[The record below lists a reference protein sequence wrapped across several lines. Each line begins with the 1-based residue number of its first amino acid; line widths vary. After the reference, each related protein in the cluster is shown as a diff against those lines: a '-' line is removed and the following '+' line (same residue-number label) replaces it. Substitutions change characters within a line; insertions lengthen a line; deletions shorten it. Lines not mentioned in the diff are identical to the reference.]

1 MLHAGVDIGSK
12 TVKLVVLDDDRELL
26 YDSYERHLS
35 NVRETLGYTLAR
47 ARMRFPEE
55 RMTIGVT
62 GSAGMQ
68 FADLLDLPFAQ
79 EVVAART
86 AVERRIP
93 QVDVAI
99 EIGGEDSKI
108 LFLTGGEELRMNST
122 CAGGTGGFIDTIA
135 GMLDMNAE
143 ALNYCAHG
151 CRTVHA
157 IASRCAVFAQM
168 DVRPL
173 LNEGVPKEDIAGSVF
188 DAVAAQCIAG
198 LACGRPISGTV
209 ALLGGPLHFL
219 SALRER
225 FRLRLGLD
233 DAHLEVPP
241 DGHLFVSEGA
251 AFEAWDSVPY
261 GLGELIGR
269 LESVPWD
276 RGATLERLPALFATD
291 AEHDA
296 FVRRHGALAA
306 PRADLSSAEGRVFL
320 GIDSGSE
327 AIKYV
332 LVDEQG
338 RVLRTYYERSA
349 GSVVEAAQ
357 AMLVDLW
364 KHLPLRHD
372 GTLAVEVAHACV
384 TGYGEELLKRA
395 FALDSGEVETVAH
408 VRAAREL
415 VPDADFILDIGGQDI
430 KCVWLRDGAVDD
442 IVLNEACSSGC
453 GALLSGM
460 AWSMNVRLDRFLEA
474 AVHAQRPV
482 DLGTRCTVFMTSRV
496 RHAQKEGAELG
507 DIAAGL
513 AYSVV
518 RNAVY
523 KVIRARDAASLGRRV
538 VVQGGTFM
546 NDAVLRAFENLY
558 GAEVARPALAAHMG
572 AYGAALIARD
582 RAAAGGRSG
591 LLSRAK
597 VERLASSK
605 RTEVCGRCGNAC
617 RLTVTS
623 FDDGD
628 AVRTFTVGNRCERG
642 LGDGAEDNGLP
653 DLFAY
658 RYKRLFAYRALP
670 EDAAPRGVIGLP
682 RALGMYDLYP
692 FWHTLLT
699 RLGFRVVPSRL
710 PPAALRGRALE
721 TIPSESLC
729 YPAKLMH
736 AHLVDLAE
744 RGVPAAFLPYVRA
757 EGPEGR
763 SCPVLAGY
771 PFVLDA
777 NVGFVHERGMQLV
790 MPQVEAVL
798 GDDGPDG
805 RLAAALQ
812 EALEPVARGLGLEE
826 VERAARAAACEQAR
840 FRADMVSAGRAALA
854 LMAERGVPGVVLAGR
869 PYHGDPAANHAIPG
883 LLRSYGFAVLTEDA
897 LPAGACGGGAG
908 KGESGPA
915 KGGRQGE
922 AGGGDAAPVRAGSA
936 DDGGTSRWEH
946 PARILRAARFAAG
959 RDDLEFVVLYSFGC
973 GLDAVTVDQAR
984 AVLKKRGRSLT
995 ALKIDEMV
1003 DLAATR
1009 IRVRSMVAAREE
1021 RLGRGD
1027 AR

>member
-12 TVKLVVLDDDRELL
+12 TVKLVVLDDDQALL
-26 YDSYERHLS
+26 YESYERHLS

-47 ARMRFPEE
+47 AKTHFPDES
-55 RMTIGVT
+55 MTMGVT
-62 GSAGMQ
+62 GSAGIQ
-68 FADLLDLPFAQ
+68 FADLMDLPFAQ

-86 AVERRIP
+86 AIERRIP

-198 LACGRPISGTV
+198 LACGRPIAGTV

-225 FRLRLGLD
+225 FKLRLGLD
-233 DAHLEVPP
+233 DAHLMVPP
-241 DGHLFVSEGA
+241 DGHLFVAEGA
-251 AFEAWDSVPY
+251 AFDAWEAAPLT
-261 GLGELIGR
+261 LGSLIGQ
-269 LESVPWD
+269 LEATPWNQ
-276 RGATLERLPALFATD
+276 GATLERLPALFSTD
-291 AEHDA
+291 GEYEA
-296 FVRRHGALAA
+296 FIQRHAALAA

-332 LVDEQG
+332 LVDERG

-357 AMLVDLW
+357 TMLVDLW

-372 GTLAVEVAHACV
+372 GTPAVEVAHACV

-460 AWSMNVRLDRFLEA
+460 AWSMNVRLDRFLNA
-474 AVHAQRPV
+474 AVRAQHPV

-523 KVIRARDAASLGRRV
+523 KVIRARDVASLGRRV

-582 RAAAGGRSG
+582 RAAADERSG
-591 LLSRAK
+591 LLPRAK

-605 RTEVCGRCGNAC
+605 HTEVCGRCGNAC
-617 RLTVTS
+617 RLSVTT

-642 LGDGAEDNGLP
+642 LGNDAADNGLP

-658 RYKRLFAYRALP
+658 RFKRLFAYRALP
-670 EDAAPRGVIGLP
+670 EDAAPRGTIGLP
-682 RALGMYDLYP
+682 RGLGMYDLYP

-710 PPAALRGRALE
+710 PAAALRGRALE

-736 AHLVDLAE
+736 AHLVDLTE
-744 RGVPAAFLPYVRA
+744 RTVPTAFLPYVRA
-757 EGPEGR
+757 EGLHGQ

-777 NVGFVHERGMQLV
+777 NVGFVHDRGLQLV
-790 MPQVEAVL
+790 MPQVEAVP
-798 GDDGPDG
+798 GESGPDD
-805 RLAAALQ
+805 RLAASLW
-812 EALEPVARGLGLEE
+812 ESLEPVAHGLELAE
-826 VERAARAAACEQAR
+826 VKCAACEAAREQAQ
-840 FRADMVSAGRAALA
+840 FRDDMAAAGRAALA
-854 LMAERGVPGVVLAGR
+854 FMVEHGVPGVVLAGR
-869 PYHGDPAANHAIPG
+869 PYHGDPAVNHAIPG

-897 LPAGACGGGAG
+897 LPADDCGGVDG
-908 KGESGPA
+908 KG
-915 KGGRQGE
+915 
-922 AGGGDAAPVRAGSA
+922 A
-936 DDGGTSRWEH
+936 DGTDSECTSRWEY

-959 RDDLEFVVLYSFGC
+959 RDDLEFVMLYSFGC
-973 GLDAVTVDQAR
+973 GLDAVTVDQVR
-984 AVLKKRGRSLT
+984 AVLKERGRSLT

-1009 IRVRSMVAAREE
+1009 IRVRSMVAARDE
-1021 RLGRGD
+1021 RLGRGG

>member
-1 MLHAGVDIGSK
+1 MLHAGVDVGSK
-12 TVKLVVLDDDRELL
+12 TVKLVVLDDDRALL
-26 YDSYERHLS
+26 YESYERHLS

-47 ARMRFPEE
+47 ARTRFPDEP
-55 RMTIGVT
+55 MTVGVT

-68 FADLLDLPFAQ
+68 FAELLDLPFVQ

-86 AVERRIP
+86 AIERRIP
-93 QVDVAI
+93 QVDAAI

-198 LACGRPISGTV
+198 LACGRPITGTV

-225 FRLRLGLD
+225 FKLRLGLD
-233 DAHLEVPP
+233 DAHLVVPP
-241 DGHLFVSEGA
+241 DAHLFVAEGS
-251 AFEAWDSVPY
+251 AFEAWDEAPFALG
-261 GLGELIGR
+261 GLIER

-276 RGATLERLPALFATD
+276 QGATLERLPALFSTD
-291 AEHDA
+291 AEYEA
-296 FVRRHGALAA
+296 FVQRHAALAA

-320 GIDSGSE
+320 GVDSGSE

-332 LVDEQG
+332 LADEQG

-372 GTLAVEVAHACV
+372 GTPAVEVAHACV
-384 TGYGEELLKRA
+384 TGYGEELLKKA

-460 AWSMNVRLDRFLEA
+460 AWSMNVRFDRFLEA

-523 KVIRARDAASLGRRV
+523 KVIRARDATSLGRRV

-582 RAAAGGRSG
+582 RAAEGGRSG

-597 VERLASSK
+597 VERLASGK

-617 RLTVTS
+617 RLTVTT

-628 AVRTFTVGNRCERG
+628 AVRTFTVGNRCERA
-642 LGDGAEDNGLP
+642 LGDGAADDGLP

-658 RYKRLFAYRALP
+658 RSLP
-670 EDAAPRGVIGLP
+670 EDAAPRGTIGLP
-682 RALGMYDLYP
+682 RALGLYDLYP

-699 RLGFRVVPSRL
+699 CLGFRVVPSSL
-710 PPAALRGRALE
+710 PAAALRGRALE

-729 YPAKLMH
+729 YPAKLTH

-744 RGVPAAFLPYVRA
+744 RGVSMAFLPYVAA
-757 EGPEGR
+757 EGMGGR

-777 NVGFVHERGMQLV
+777 NVGFVHERGMRLV

-798 GDDGPDG
+798 GEDGPDG
-805 RLAAALQ
+805 CLVGALQ
-812 EALEPVARGLGLEE
+812 EALEPVARGLGLAE
-826 VERAARAAACEQAR
+826 VECAAHKAAREQAR
-840 FRADMVSAGRAALA
+840 FREDMRAAGRAALA
-854 LMAERGVPGVVLAGR
+854 FMAERGVPGVVLAGR
-869 PYHGDPAANHAIPG
+869 PYHGDPAVNHAIPG

-897 LPAGACGGGAG
+897 LPAEEGEGTAG
-908 KGESGPA
+908 L
-915 KGGRQGE
+915 
-922 AGGGDAAPVRAGSA
+922 
-936 DDGGTSRWEH
+936 GGTAGEEVGAVAGRSASRWEY
-946 PARILRAARFAAG
+946 PARILQAARFAAG
-959 RDDLEFVVLYSFGC
+959 RNDVEFVMLYSFGC
-973 GLDAVTVDQAR
+973 GLDAVTVDQVR
-984 AVLKKRGRSLT
+984 AVLKERGSALT

-1021 RLGRGD
+1021 RLARGG

>member
-1 MLHAGVDIGSK
+1 M
-12 TVKLVVLDDDRELL
+12 TV
-26 YDSYERHLS
+26 
-35 NVRETLGYTLAR
+35 
-47 ARMRFPEE
+47 
-55 RMTIGVT
+55 GVT

-68 FADLLDLPFAQ
+68 FAELLDLPFVQ

-86 AVERRIP
+86 AIERRIP
-93 QVDVAI
+93 QVDAAI

-198 LACGRPISGTV
+198 LACGRPIR
-209 ALLGGPLHFL
+209 GPLPCWEGRCT
-219 SALRER
+219 SCRPCASGSSCAW
-225 FRLRLGLD
+225 GLD
-233 DAHLEVPP
+233 DAHLVVPP
-241 DGHLFVSEGA
+241 DAHLFVAEGS
-251 AFEAWDSVPY
+251 AFEAWDEAPFALG
-261 GLGELIGR
+261 GLIER

-276 RGATLERLPALFATD
+276 QGATLERLPALFSTD
-291 AEHDA
+291 AEYEA
-296 FVRRHGALAA
+296 FVQRHAALAA

-320 GIDSGSE
+320 GVDSGSE

-332 LVDEQG
+332 LADEQG

-372 GTLAVEVAHACV
+372 GTPAVEVAHACV
-384 TGYGEELLKRA
+384 TGYGEELLKKA

-460 AWSMNVRLDRFLEA
+460 AWSMNVRFDRFLEA

-523 KVIRARDAASLGRRV
+523 KVIRARDATSLGRRV

-582 RAAAGGRSG
+582 RAAEGGRSG

-597 VERLASSK
+597 VERLASGK

-617 RLTVTS
+617 RLTVTT

-628 AVRTFTVGNRCERG
+628 AVRTFTVGNRCERA
-642 LGDGAEDNGLP
+642 LGDGAADDGLP

-658 RYKRLFAYRALP
+658 RLGRVFAYRSLP
-670 EDAAPRGVIGLP
+670 EDAAPRGTIGLP
-682 RALGMYDLYP
+682 RALGLYDLYP

-699 RLGFRVVPSRL
+699 CLGFRVVPSSL
-710 PPAALRGRALE
+710 PAAALRGRALE

-729 YPAKLMH
+729 YPAKLTH

-744 RGVPAAFLPYVRA
+744 RGVSMAFLPYVAA
-757 EGPEGR
+757 EGMGGR

-777 NVGFVHERGMQLV
+777 NVGFVHERGMRLV

-798 GDDGPDG
+798 GEDGPDG
-805 RLAAALQ
+805 CLVGALQ
-812 EALEPVARGLGLEE
+812 EALEPVARGLGLAE
-826 VERAARAAACEQAR
+826 VECAAHKAAREQAR
-840 FRADMVSAGRAALA
+840 FREDMRAAGRAALA
-854 LMAERGVPGVVLAGR
+854 FMAERGVPGVVLAGR
-869 PYHGDPAANHAIPG
+869 PYHGDPAVNHAIPG

-897 LPAGACGGGAG
+897 LPAEEGEGTAG
-908 KGESGPA
+908 L
-915 KGGRQGE
+915 
-922 AGGGDAAPVRAGSA
+922 
-936 DDGGTSRWEH
+936 GGTAGEEVGAVAGRSASRWEY
-946 PARILRAARFAAG
+946 PARILQAARFAAG
-959 RDDLEFVVLYSFGC
+959 RNDVEFVMLYSFGC
-973 GLDAVTVDQAR
+973 GLDAVTVDQVR
-984 AVLKKRGRSLT
+984 AVLKERGSALT

-1021 RLGRGD
+1021 RLARGG

>member
-12 TVKLVVLDDDRELL
+12 TVKLVVLDDDLTLL
-26 YDSYERHLS
+26 YESYERHLS

-47 ARMRFPEE
+47 ALVHFPSEP
-55 RMTIGVT
+55 MTVGVT

-68 FADLLDLPFAQ
+68 LADLLDLPFTQ

-86 AVERRIP
+86 AIERRIP
-93 QVDVAI
+93 QADVAI

-143 ALNYCAHG
+143 KLNVCAHG

-198 LACGRPISGTV
+198 LACGRPIGGTV

-225 FRLRLGLD
+225 FKLRLGLD
-233 DAHLEVPP
+233 DEHTVVPP
-241 DGHLFVSEGA
+241 DGHLFVAEGA
-251 AFEAWDSVPY
+251 AFDAWD
-261 GLGELIGR
+261 GEGMTLTALIER
-269 LESVPWD
+269 LDAAQWD
-276 RGATLERLPALFATD
+276 QDATLERLDALFASEEEYD
-291 AEHDA
+291 E
-296 FVRRHGALAA
+296 FVRRHAALNA
-306 PRADLSSAEGRVFL
+306 PRADLSCAEGRVFL
-320 GIDSGSE
+320 GVDSGSE

-332 LVDEQG
+332 LADEQG

-460 AWSMNVRLDRFLEA
+460 AWSMNVRFDRFLDA
-474 AVHAQRPV
+474 AVRARRPV

-523 KVIRARDAASLGRRV
+523 KVIRARDVASLGRRV

-546 NDAVLRAFENLY
+546 NDAVLRAFEHLY

-582 RAAAGGRSG
+582 RAREGSRSG
-591 LLSRAK
+591 LLSRDK

-605 RTEVCGRCGNAC
+605 RTELCGRCGNAC
-617 RLTVTS
+617 RLTVTT

-642 LGDGAEDNGLP
+642 LGEDAPDNDLP

-658 RYKRLFAYRALP
+658 RLKRLFAHRSLP
-670 EDAAPRGVIGLP
+670 SNEAPRGDMGLP

-692 FWHTLLT
+692 FWHTLLSH
-699 RLGFRVVPSRL
+699 LGFRVVPSRL
-710 PPAALRGRALE
+710 PDAALRGRALE

-729 YPAKLMH
+729 FPAKLMH

-744 RGVPAAFLPYVRA
+744 RGVAAAFLPYVDA
-757 EGPEGR
+757 EKPEGR

-777 NVGFVHERGMQLV
+777 NVDFVHERGMKLV
-790 MPQVEAVL
+790 MPHVEAL
-798 GDDGPDG
+798 LDGEKPATG
-805 RLAAALQ
+805 LAPALLQALQ
-812 EALEPVARGLGLEE
+812 PLASDLDLSE
-826 VERAARAAACEQAR
+826 VERAALEAARELGR
-840 FRADMVSAGRAALA
+840 FRQDVADAGREALA
-854 LMAERGVPGVVLAGR
+854 YMAEHDVPGVVLAGR
-869 PYHGDPAANHAIPG
+869 PYHGDPAANHAVPA

-897 LPAGACGGGAG
+897 LPV
-908 KGESGPA
+908 P
-915 KGGRQGE
+915 E
-922 AGGGDAAPVRAGSA
+922 AGEGS
-936 DDGGTSRWEH
+936 DGPRSRWEY
-946 PARILRAARFAAG
+946 PERILRAARFAAE
-959 RDDLEFVVLYSFGC
+959 REDLEFVMLYSFGC

-984 AVLKKRGRSLT
+984 AVLKARGRSLT

-1009 IRVRSMVAAREE
+1009 IRVRSMVAARED
-1021 RLGRGD
+1021 RLRRGG